1 MKKVTA
7 RENYEAIA
15 KFVAENGGDPAYI
28 EFLNKQIAT
37 LDKRAETTKAKRAEK
52 QAEPDE
58 LLDAIKAVLTSEPKT
73 IDEILAEVDYEDA
86 TKNKVSAR
94 LAKIEGIVKTEVK
107 IETEDGKKLRRAAYA
122 I

>member
-7 RENYEAIA
+7 RENYEAIV
-15 KFVAENGGDPAYI
+15 KFVEENGGDAAYI

-37 LDKRAETTKAKRAEK
+37 LDKRAESAKAKRAEK
-52 QAEPDE
+52 QAGPDE

-107 IETEDGKKLRRAAYA
+107 IETEDGKKLRRAAYS